1 MACSL
6 PGPFQKPRRRQGT
19 LAATVRAVLTA
30 SSRTLPKADRARAV
44 AAGRAQPEG
53 QAAPA
58 HPSGLGVCSASRR
71 GCVSARACVSAVGGG
86 GPFELLHPS
95 VLLGTH

>member
-1 MACSL
+1 M
-6 PGPFQKPRRRQGT
+6 
-19 LAATVRAVLTA
+19 LTA
-30 SSRTLPKADRARAV
+30 SLRTLPKADRARAV

-58 HPSGLGVCSASRR
+58 QPSGLSVCSASRR
-71 GCVSARACVSAVGGG
+71 GCVSARACVSVVGGG